1 MPAIVRRP
9 STCTILYPHVS
20 THKAGAPD
28 PVADAWVGF
37 GTTVEARMRILI
49 MGSGGIGGYYGARF
63 VQAGNDV
70 VFVARGAHLEAMRS
84 RGLELRERDGTVSV
98 MPVQAVRYPAEAG
111 GTFDFILF
119 AVKTYDTAEAAE
131 AIRPVVGSATCIVP
145 IQNGVDSVEE
155 IGAVVDPARVL
166 AGSTL
171 LSSTI
176 IAPGVV
182 QQLGAN
188 LSITIGEPAG
198 PRSARVE
205 RIVATFHAAGID
217 QAVATDDAQQGLWEK
232 FMFLAPCASINSA
245 TGLPTG
251 HIKQQDEGRETVLAM
266 QSEIR
271 AVGLAS
277 GVNLPD
283 EVAER
288 VKALYLGL
296 SDGHTTSMQRD
307 FAAGKRVELESLTGS
322 VVRRGRQVGVPTP
335 IFGAVYAILR
345 ARARHGGN
353 VS

>member
-1 MPAIVRRP
+1 MHSPTRLE
-9 STCTILYPHVS
+9 T
-20 THKAGAPD
+20 G
-28 PVADAWVGF
+28 
-37 GTTVEARMRILI
+37 MRILV
-49 MGSGGIGGYYGARF
+49 MGSGGIGGYYGARLAR
-63 VQAGNDV
+63 AGNEV
-70 VFVARGAHLEAMRS
+70 LFVARGAHLEAIQAH
-84 RGLELRERDGTVSV
+84 GLEIHDRDGSV
-98 MPVQAVRYPAEAG
+98 WRPEARAVRYPVEAG
-111 GTFDFILF
+111 GTFDLILF

-131 AIRPVVGSATCIVP
+131 AITPVVGPETSIVP

-176 IAPGVV
+176 VAPGVV
-182 QQLGAN
+182 QQLGTN

-205 RIVATFHAAGID
+205 RIVATFHQAGID
-217 QAVATDDAQQGLWEK
+217 QAVATDDARQGLWEK
-232 FMFLAPCASINSA
+232 FMFLAPCASTNSA

-251 HIKQQDEGRETVLAM
+251 YITAQDEGRETVLAM
-266 QSEIR
+266 QGEIR

-277 GVNLPD
+277 GVHLPD
-283 EVAER
+283 EVATR
-288 VKALYLGL
+288 VEALFLGL

-322 VVRRGRQVGVPTP
+322 VVRRGRQAGVPTP

-345 ARARHGGN
+345 ARALNGGH